1 MHDDLDEM
9 RASRARR
16 QRLIA
21 MVVILALALP
31 GGAALWALL
40 T

>member
-21 MVVILALALP
+21 VVVILALALP
-31 GGAALWALL
+31 GGAALWSLL
-40 T
+40 A

>member
-1 MHDDLDEM
+1 MHDDLAEM

-16 QRLIA
+16 QRVIA
-21 MVVILALALP
+21 MVVILSLALP

-40 T
+40 S